1 MTDSAF
7 FNIIPVIKNVL
18 KTPGGSM
25 HTNTIKVDLKPEILI
40 QAVMNMKKKQREAF
54 LEDLLA
60 STSPDYL
67 KSIKEARDDYKAG
80 RIKTHDEVFEE

>member
-1 MTDSAF
+1 
-7 FNIIPVIKNVL
+7 
-18 KTPGGSM
+18 M

-67 KSIKEARDDYKAG
+67 KSIKEAREDYKAG

>member
-1 MTDSAF
+1 
-7 FNIIPVIKNVL
+7 
-18 KTPGGSM
+18 M